1 MQERDRIVAA
11 ALAALGEKGIEGVTL
26 RSVADRLGVRHNTVR
41 WHIESKARLFELMS
55 DEIIAGCTAAPLP
68 DDWAERVFEL
78 SSRYRARLLHYRD
91 GARLVAGVGTYEPAT
106 LDYAEVMISALRGSG
121 ATAQVAA
128 WAHFTIL
135 YFLLGIS
142 QEEQAVDT
150 VDPATKI
157 DRARYP
163 TLWESSRYL
172 GPSEF
177 DARFRFGLQSI
188 LARLRTD
195 PAGGLMAAPR
205 GGIRT

>member
-1 MQERDRIVAA
+1 MHERDRIVTA
-11 ALAALGEKGIEGVTL
+11 ALDALEEKGIEGVTL

-41 WHIESKARLFELMS
+41 WHIESKARLFELMT
-55 DEIIAGCTAAPLP
+55 DRIIAGCTAAPLP
-68 DDWAERVFEL
+68 GDWDQRVFEL
-78 SSRYRARLLHYRD
+78 ASRYRARLLHYRD
-91 GARLVAGVGTYEPAT
+91 GARLVAGVSTYEPNT

-150 VDPATKI
+150 VDPATRI
-157 DRARYP
+157 DRDRCPA
-163 TLWESSRYL
+163 LWESSRYF
-172 GPSEF
+172 GPGEF

-188 LARLRTD
+188 LTRLRTD
-195 PAGGLMAAPR
+195 PTGLMTKGA
-205 GGIRT
+205 GHS